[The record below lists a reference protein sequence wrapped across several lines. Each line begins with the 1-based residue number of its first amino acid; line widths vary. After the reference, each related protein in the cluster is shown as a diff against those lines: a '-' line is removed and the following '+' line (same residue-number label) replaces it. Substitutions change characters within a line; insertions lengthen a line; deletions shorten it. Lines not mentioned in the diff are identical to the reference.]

1 MDNKVRKNSIY
12 SLLKAFSQV
21 VFPLITFPYISR
33 VLHAENVGKVNFANS
48 IISYVSLAASLGITT
63 YAVRECSK
71 IKDDKNKL
79 ENMVGQII
87 SFNMVTTFIAYIG
100 LALALLAAKPLENY
114 REMIIILSTT
124 VLFTTLGAD
133 WLNTAMEDFKYIT
146 VRTFLFQLIS
156 IAAMLLFV
164 RKPEDYM
171 RYAVITVVAS
181 SGASITNMVYRRKF
195 CKTKLTL
202 NIDWKRHLPPVLL
215 LFVMVL
221 AQTIYCNSDITIL
234 GIIKGNYEVGLYST
248 SVKIYSLV
256 NSTIAS
262 IAWVV
267 MPQMTKNFNE
277 GNYNEINKLF
287 RYTFNFVVIL
297 GLPCVVGINI
307 LCPEI
312 IEIIAGKEYLGA
324 TGSLHI
330 LSIAL
335 AISLIGGLIGN
346 VLLLPAMEEKTC
358 LIACVIS
365 AMANIILNILFIPK
379 YGITAAAATTAVSEL
394 ISLCIAIS
402 RADKK
407 IKLIACRK
415 DLAGPAIGVLLII
428 LIGKGVAIVTENLW
442 TKTVLTILLSILGY
456 FIVLILTRNEFAK
469 NMSEILFGKC
479 RHKK

>member
-33 VLHAENVGKVNFANS
+33 VLHAENVGKVNFGNS

-87 SFNMVTTFIAYIG
+87 SLNMVTTFIAYIG

-146 VRTFLFQLIS
+146 VRTFLFQLVS

-164 RKPEDYM
+164 QKPEDYM
-171 RYAVITVVAS
+171 RYVVITVIAS
-181 SGASITNMVYRRKF
+181 SGANITNMVYRRKF

-277 GNYNEINKLF
+277 GNYDEINKLF
-287 RYTFNFVVIL
+287 RYAFNFVVIL

-312 IEIIAGKEYLGA
+312 IEIIAGIIFLCLEIHDYRTLYSMA
-324 TGSLHI
+324 E
-330 LSIAL
+330 AD
-335 AISLIGGLIGN
+335 AMYGGLADFCKYKENVFCPAFFWIIVILTGISYWKNKKLYWILTQALVFMVFFRAMFPFYAIFIELNPVVFYILPLLYSTVFFVVERKLFKIKQIDSVDITVKTKIMGIGIGILCTIIYF
-346 VLLLPAMEEKTC
+346 LLFLTVFC
-358 LIACVIS
+358 LI
-365 AMANIILNILFIPK
+365 
-379 YGITAAAATTAVSEL
+379 
-394 ISLCIAIS
+394 
-402 RADKK
+402 
-407 IKLIACRK
+407 
-415 DLAGPAIGVLLII
+415 
-428 LIGKGVAIVTENLW
+428 
-442 TKTVLTILLSILGY
+442 
-456 FIVLILTRNEFAK
+456 
-469 NMSEILFGKC
+469 
-479 RHKK
+479 

>member
-33 VLHAENVGKVNFANS
+33 VLHAENVGKVNFGNS

-87 SFNMVTTFIAYIG
+87 SLNMVTTFIAYIG

-146 VRTFLFQLIS
+146 VRTFLFQLVS

-171 RYAVITVVAS
+171 RYAVITVIAS
-181 SGASITNMVYRRKF
+181 SGANITNMVYRRKF

-248 SVKIYSLV
+248 SVKIYNLV

-277 GNYNEINKLF
+277 GNYDEINKLF
-287 RYTFNFVVIL
+287 RYAFNFVVIL

-307 LCPEI
+307 VSGDYRDYCRKRI
-312 IEIIAGKEYLGA
+312 S
-324 TGSLHI
+324 GSDRFPAYTFHC
-330 LSIAL
+330 
-335 AISLIGGLIGN
+335 ISN
-346 VLLLPAMEEKTC
+346 FTYWRTDWKC
-358 LIACVIS
+358 
-365 AMANIILNILFIPK
+365 
-379 YGITAAAATTAVSEL
+379 AAAS
-394 ISLCIAIS
+394 
-402 RADKK
+402 
-407 IKLIACRK
+407 
-415 DLAGPAIGVLLII
+415 GNG
-428 LIGKGVAIVTENLW
+428 G
-442 TKTVLTILLSILGY
+442 
-456 FIVLILTRNEFAK
+456 K
-469 NMSEILFGKC
+469 NMSYRMCDFGDGKYYTEYFVYSKVWYYC
-479 RHKK
+479 SGSYDCCFRINITLYCNQQGG

>member
-71 IKDDKNKL
+71 IKDDKKKL

-87 SFNMVTTFIAYIG
+87 SLNMVTTFIAYIG
-100 LALALLAAKPLENY
+100 LALALLAVKPLENY

-146 VRTFLFQLIS
+146 VRTFLFQLVS
-156 IAAMLLFV
+156 IVAMLLFV

-171 RYAVITVVAS
+171 RYAAITVVAS

-195 CKTKLTL
+195 CKTL
-202 NIDWKRHLPPVLL
+202 NIDWKRHLPPILL
-215 LFVMVL
+215 LFVMLL

-248 SVKIYSLV
+248 SVKIYNLV

-277 GNYNEINKLF
+277 GNYDEINKLF
-287 RYTFNFVVIL
+287 RYAFNFVVIL

-307 LCPEI
+307 LCPEM

-365 AMANIILNILFIPK
+365 AMANIILNLLFIPK

-402 RADKK
+402 RVDKK

-415 DLAGPAIGVLLII
+415 DLAGPALGVVLII

>member
-1 MDNKVRKNSIY
+1 
-12 SLLKAFSQV
+12 
-21 VFPLITFPYISR
+21 
-33 VLHAENVGKVNFANS
+33 
-48 IISYVSLAASLGITT
+48 
-63 YAVRECSK
+63 
-71 IKDDKNKL
+71 
-79 ENMVGQII
+79 
-87 SFNMVTTFIAYIG
+87 
-100 LALALLAAKPLENY
+100 
-114 REMIIILSTT
+114 
-124 VLFTTLGAD
+124 
-133 WLNTAMEDFKYIT
+133 
-146 VRTFLFQLIS
+146 
-156 IAAMLLFV
+156 
-164 RKPEDYM
+164 
-171 RYAVITVVAS
+171 
-181 SGASITNMVYRRKF
+181 
-195 CKTKLTL
+195 
-202 NIDWKRHLPPVLL
+202 
-215 LFVMVL
+215 
-221 AQTIYCNSDITIL
+221 
-234 GIIKGNYEVGLYST
+234 
-248 SVKIYSLV
+248 
-256 NSTIAS
+256 
-262 IAWVV
+262 
-267 MPQMTKNFNE
+267 MTKNFNE

-307 LCPEI
+307 LCPEM

-365 AMANIILNILFIPK
+365 AMANIILNLLFIPK

-402 RADKK
+402 RVDKK

-415 DLAGPAIGVLLII
+415 DLIGPVIGAVLII
-428 LIGKGVAIVTENLW
+428 LIGKCVAIVTEHLW

-469 NMSEILFGKC
+469 NMSEMLLGKC

>member
-277 GNYNEINKLF
+277 VNKLF

-307 LCPEI
+307 LCPEM

-365 AMANIILNILFIPK
+365 AMANIILNLLFIPK

-402 RADKK
+402 RVDKK

>member
-71 IKDDKNKL
+71 IKDDKKKL

-87 SFNMVTTFIAYIG
+87 SLNMVTTFIAYIG
-100 LALALLAAKPLENY
+100 LALALLAVKPLENY

-146 VRTFLFQLIS
+146 VRTFLFQLVS
-156 IAAMLLFV
+156 IVAMLLFV

-171 RYAVITVVAS
+171 RYAAITVVAS

-202 NIDWKRHLPPVLL
+202 NIDWKRHLPPILL
-215 LFVMVL
+215 LFVMLL

-248 SVKIYSLV
+248 SVKIYNLV

-277 GNYNEINKLF
+277 GNYDEINKLF
-287 RYTFNFVVIL
+287 RYAFNFVV
-297 GLPCVVGINI
+297 INI
-307 LCPEI
+307 LCPEM

-365 AMANIILNILFIPK
+365 AMANIILNLLFIPK

-402 RADKK
+402 RVDKK

>member
-33 VLHAENVGKVNFANS
+33 VLHAENVGKVNFGNS

-87 SFNMVTTFIAYIG
+87 SINMVTTFIAYIG

-146 VRTFLFQLIS
+146 VRTFLFQLVS
-156 IAAMLLFV
+156 IAAML
-164 RKPEDYM
+164 
-171 RYAVITVVAS
+171 TVVAS

-248 SVKIYSLV
+248 SVKIYNLV

-277 GNYNEINKLF
+277 GNYDEINKLF
-287 RYTFNFVVIL
+287 RYAFNFVVIL

-402 RADKK
+402 RVDKK
-407 IKLIACRK
+407 IKLIACNK
-415 DLAGPAIGVLLII
+415 DLTGPALGAVLII
-428 LIGKGVAIVTENLW
+428 LIGKCVAIVTENLW
-442 TKTVLTILLSILGY
+442 TKTVLTILLSMLGY

>member
-181 SGASITNMVYRRKF
+181 SGASIRKF

-307 LCPEI
+307 LCPEM

-365 AMANIILNILFIPK
+365 AMANIILNLLFIPK

-402 RADKK
+402 RVDKK